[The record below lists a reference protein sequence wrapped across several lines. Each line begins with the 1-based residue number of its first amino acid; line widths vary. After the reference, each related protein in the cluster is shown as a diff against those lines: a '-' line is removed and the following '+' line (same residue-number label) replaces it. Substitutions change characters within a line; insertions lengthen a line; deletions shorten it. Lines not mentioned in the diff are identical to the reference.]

1 MRPQIRADPLGGRH
15 WKYDNWQVE
24 LPISTWT
31 ANASDVPA
39 LDRGLLITDPNG
51 PDTQWV
57 NAYCFQVRSE
67 PTPPDIREYDVERKE
82 IWTRSI
88 AFLVPQGKADDFV
101 EWVLTGEYSDEHWP
115 LSIPDLGGDYSAFLG
130 GIRLGSCF

>member
-1 MRPQIRADPLGGRH
+1 MGNGTRLSGTLAGWTSDIDPSVIVNSRLGGGETSDTRRPT
-15 WKYDNWQVE
+15 WWAPLEYDNWQVE

-39 LDRGLLITDPNG
+39 LDRGLLITDPND

-88 AFLVPQGKADDFV
+88 AYLN
-101 EWVLTGEYSDEHWP
+101 
-115 LSIPDLGGDYSAFLG
+115 
-130 GIRLGSCF
+130 